1 MQEKLVPLYID
12 YHEKLLNISVEI
24 RDRAGEGRAYGNL
37 RNAYQSLGDYGKVIE
52 YHKRDLIIAIEISDR
67 GGEAR
72 AYHNIGNVY
81 SSVEQ
86 FENAVNNF
94 VSAVDAFDTLR
105 SLLKS

>member
-1 MQEKLVPLYID
+1 MQEKLVPLTIE
-12 YHEKLLNISVEI
+12 YHEKHLIITKEI
-24 RDRAGEGRAYGNL
+24 TYRAGEGGTYGNL
-37 RNAYQSLGDYGKVIE
+37 RNAYQSLGDYGKIIE
-52 YHKRDLIIAIEISDR
+52 YHKRDLIIAIKISDR